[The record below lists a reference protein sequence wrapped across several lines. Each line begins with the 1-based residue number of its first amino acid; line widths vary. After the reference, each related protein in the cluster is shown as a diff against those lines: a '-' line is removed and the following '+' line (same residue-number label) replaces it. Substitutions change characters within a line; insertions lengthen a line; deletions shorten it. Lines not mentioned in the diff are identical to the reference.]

1 MEGQKSMCRPINATL
16 VNGYMNHES
25 DAVEVSKNQIWIKC
39 YLWQKYISSIGKV
52 CINLF
57 FYINWRNI

>member
-39 YLWQKYISSIGKV
+39 YLWQKYISSIGK
-52 CINLF
+52 
-57 FYINWRNI
+57 FYSA